1 MNRIGLLL
9 IAVCLSGLSEAN
21 AQDIHFS
28 QFYQA
33 PLHLNPALTGVMN
46 CNQRISGNYRNQWAS
61 VLRDKAFNTG
71 NVSYDQRVPVGRY
84 DFMGFGGSLW
94 NDQAGSLNLRL
105 TQLHGNFSY
114 SKKMAGGKYRNSA
127 SYLVMGVDVG
137 VAQRGI
143 DYSQARWGT
152 QNNNG
157 SFDPSL
163 VSGESDI
170 FRRDQYIY
178 PEVGAGLMWF
188 SVIDRNTNWFVG
200 GAYHHI
206 NRANQSFTGDKF
218 IGLYSKFTIHGGAE
232 FKLADRIGLIP
243 GAVIFLQ
250 GPSFQTN
257 LGTSLKFLLGS
268 MKTTEE
274 AIQFGLWSRMSNKT
288 SADNKSSG
296 GILMDAL
303 IASTRFDYNQFSI
316 GFSYDLNVSSLRP
329 ASHSNG
335 AFEFSLLYK
344 ICGNTNRNVYCPN
357 F

>member
-1 MNRIGLLL
+1 MNRIGLLV
-9 IAVCLSGLSEAN
+9 IAVCLSSLSEAN

-46 CNQRISGNYRNQWAS
+46 CNQRVAGNYRNQWAS
-61 VLRDKAFNTG
+61 VLRDKAFTTS
-71 NVSYDQRVPVGRY
+71 NVSYDQRVGVGRY
-84 DFMGFGGSLW
+84 DFMGFGGSIW

-114 SKKMAGGKYRNSA
+114 SKRMGGYRNKA

-143 DYSQARWGT
+143 DYTQARWGL
-152 QNNNG
+152 QNLNG
-157 SFDPSL
+157 TFDPSAA
-163 VSGESDI
+163 SGESATI
-170 FRRDQYIY
+170 LDQIIY

-206 NRANQSFTGDKF
+206 NRANQSFQKEKF
-218 IGLYSKFTIHGGAE
+218 IGLYSKFTVHAGAE
-232 FKLADRIGLIP
+232 FQLADRIGLIP
-243 GAVIFLQ
+243 GAVVFLQ

-274 AIQFGLWSRMSNKT
+274 AIQFGLWSRLGNKT
-288 SADNKSSG
+288 SVDNKASG
-296 GILMDAL
+296 GLLMDAL
-303 IASTRFDYNQFSI
+303 IASTKFDYNQFSI
-316 GFSYDLNVSSLRP
+316 GFSYDLNISSLRP

-335 AFEFSLLYK
+335 AFEFSLVYK
-344 ICGNTNRNVYCPN
+344 MCSNINRGVYCPN